1 MVLASDGAPPAVTRA
16 GLPRSRTQH
25 RTESTPYGLKSEIVD
40 AGPDDT
46 RRSNTMQAWGE
57 SSAAFSFGASAPAVW

>member
-25 RTESTPYGLKSEIVD
+25 RTESTPYGLKSEIAD

-46 RRSNTMQAWGE
+46 RRSNTMQA
-57 SSAAFSFGASAPAVW
+57 